1 MKGGNIMQQEK
12 IHSYLESFFKANS
25 CDIIENEPGYLTVQL
40 TINMDKELMNRP
52 FYWHY
57 LEKTNGVPN
66 PMKLTLIT
74 DQQKAP
80 GDLKGEVMHFG
91 APRLHQIFQSTTRL
105 GSYIRLFEKV
115 TSPGGSIPLHPWL
128 CANFMV
134 SYQCDMKKDQ
144 LHSIGLHLVSGT
156 LVENF
161 QEKLEKLELTPKI
174 PDLCFNMTPLI
185 KPQSGL
191 KRIEQFIEQS
201 ISRQDH
207 SWADSARQRWN
218 EDLKLLDHFYEDL
231 DEKPDCYHL
240 EKEALRELYEPQIN
254 VSVQNGG
261 IFYLTPQAI
270 FK

>member
-1 MKGGNIMQQEK
+1 MQQEQ
-12 IHSYLESFFKANS
+12 IHHFLESFFTANS
-25 CDIIENEPGYLTVQL
+25 CNIVENEPGYLTVQL
-40 TINMDKELMNRP
+40 TIEMDKELMNRP

-57 LEKTNGVPN
+57 LEKTNGAPN

-74 DQQKAP
+74 NQHQVPD
-80 GDLKGEVMHFG
+80 DLKGEVMHFG
-91 APRLHQIFQSTTRL
+91 SPRLHQIFHSTTRL

-115 TSPGGSIPLHPWL
+115 SSTDGNIPLHPWL
-128 CANFMV
+128 GVNIIV

-144 LHSIGLHLVSGT
+144 HYSIGLHLVSGT

-161 QEKLEKLELTPKI
+161 QEKLEKIELTPKI
-174 PDLCFNMTPLI
+174 PDLCFNVIPLI

-201 ISRQDH
+201 ISRDNH
-207 SWADSARQRWN
+207 SWADAARQRWN
-218 EDLKLLDHFYEDL
+218 DDLELLDHFYEDV

-254 VSVQNGG
+254 VSVQSGG

-270 FK
+270 FR